1 MQQGWGAGNADPP
14 VGNRNPTER
23 HSRVQPEVFLGNA
36 LAHLGRITFGHS
48 SAVYGPGEPS
58 SANGE
63 AVTVVINSAMLVP
76 TEAGKKPQEWTTTYS
91 GDYLDN
97 DWAEWTVTTQGWART
112 SW

>member
-1 MQQGWGAGNADPP
+1 M
-14 VGNRNPTER
+14 
-23 HSRVQPEVFLGNA
+23 
-36 LAHLGRITFGHS
+36 
-48 SAVYGPGEPS
+48 
-58 SANGE
+58 
-63 AVTVVINSAMLVP
+63 TVVINSAMLVP